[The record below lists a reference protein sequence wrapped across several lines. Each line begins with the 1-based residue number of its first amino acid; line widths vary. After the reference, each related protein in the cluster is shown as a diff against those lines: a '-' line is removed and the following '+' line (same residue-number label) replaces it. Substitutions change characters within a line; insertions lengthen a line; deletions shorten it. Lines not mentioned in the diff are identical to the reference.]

1 MRPTTVQSTWR
12 AQIAHAD
19 PSSSYERTPDAA
31 STMVSPA
38 VVSSAATATTRWND
52 VMGRPSHA
60 PKRVRGPLGAD
71 ALSSAGVS
79 CVSLGDPARRNR
91 VRIFLTADYRI
102 AACTAAANASPRL
115 A

>member
-1 MRPTTVQSTWR
+1 MRPTTVQSTCR
-12 AQIAHAD
+12 AKIVHAD
-19 PSSSYERTPDAA
+19 PSSSYERTPDAD
-31 STMVSPA
+31 STMVRPS

-60 PKRVRGPLGAD
+60 PKRVRGSLGAD

-79 CVSLGDPARRNR
+79 SVSLGDPARRNR

-102 AACTAAANASPRL
+102 AGGAGAA
-115 A
+115 